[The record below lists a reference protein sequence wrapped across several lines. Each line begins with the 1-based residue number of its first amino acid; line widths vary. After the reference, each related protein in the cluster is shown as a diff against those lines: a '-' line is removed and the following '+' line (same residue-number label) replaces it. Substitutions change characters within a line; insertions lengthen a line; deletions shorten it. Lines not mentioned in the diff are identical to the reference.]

1 MRPSQRSPERL
12 PARKTP
18 IRLAVLLLA
27 LTAAWF
33 IREQLIKSPHPKLEE
48 FQWVKLIEEP
58 PPPPEVG
65 PTPEPIIEEPEPVIE
80 EPEQVEEII
89 EELELQEAELSADD
103 ALGVD
108 EEGQAGAD
116 AFGLRARKG
125 GEDFLRGHRG
135 HRFLAYGGTLVNE
148 LERYLAG
155 DSKLRDKT
163 YVVVL
168 NVWISPAGEIE
179 RCEIFQSS
187 GNRETDER
195 LVRLIA
201 AFPGRLAAPPPGM
214 PQPIRIR
221 IKSQSP
227 SGLS

>member
-1 MRPSQRSPERL
+1 
-12 PARKTP
+12 
-18 IRLAVLLLA
+18 LAVLLLA

-58 PPPPEVG
+58 PPPPEVE
-65 PTPEPIIEEPEPVIE
+65 PTPEPEPIIEEPEQ
-80 EPEQVEEII
+80 QVEEII
-89 EELELQEAELSADD
+89 EEPQEAELSADD

-116 AFGLRARKG
+116 AFGLRGRG
-125 GEDFLRGHRG
+125 PLFPGHRG
-135 HRFLAYGGTLVNE
+135 HRFIAYGGILVNE

-155 DSKLRDKT
+155 DPKLRDRT
-163 YVVVL
+163 YVIVL
-168 NVWISPAGEIE
+168 NVWISPTGEIE

-195 LVRLIA
+195 LVRLIS